1 MKKHDA
7 RKQGSAVQQEKRR
20 QIIRLR
26 RQGRQNGEVAKI
38 VGVSVGH
45 ASRTWQKYLNG
56 GHKAIILG
64 QRGRRHG
71 AQRVLI
77 GEQEDEIQ
85 RLIVE
90 RTPDQLKLP
99 FALWTRRA
107 VQVLIKERYGL
118 RLPVRTVGEYLNR
131 WGFTPQKPI
140 KRAYEQQPR
149 AVKRWL
155 DQEYPSIAA
164 RAKRE
169 KAEIYWGDETGI
181 QTNASRE
188 RGYAP
193 IGKTPV
199 IRLSAKHTNISMIS
213 AITNQGKVRF
223 LMYQNALTSERLIA
237 FMERLIRE
245 SGSKVFLILDNLRV
259 HHSKTVKQWVQAH
272 RSEIEVFHLPSYA
285 PEYNPDECL
294 NSHLKTSVHSGCPAR
309 TKDEL
314 VAKTGRFMLRLRR
327 QPQVVRNYFRH
338 PKICYAA

>member
-1 MKKHDA
+1 MKKQDA
-7 RKQGSAVQQEKRR
+7 RKQDSAVQQEKRR
-20 QIIRLR
+20 QIVRLR
-26 RQGRQNGEVAKI
+26 QQGRQNDEVAKI

-45 ASRTWQKYLNG
+45 VSRTWQKYLNG
-56 GHKAIILG
+56 GQKAITLG

-71 AQRVLI
+71 EQRVLTR
-77 GEQEDEIQ
+77 EQEDELQ

-99 FALWTRRA
+99 FALWTRQA
-107 VQVLIKERYGL
+107 VRTLIKERYGL
-118 RLPVRTVGEYLNR
+118 NLPIRTVGEYLSR

-149 AVKRWL
+149 AVKKWI
-155 DQEYPSIAA
+155 DQEYPAIAA

-181 QTNASRE
+181 QTNAYRD
-188 RGYAP
+188 RGYSP

-223 LMYQNALTSERLIA
+223 MVYRNALTSDRLIA
-237 FMERLIRE
+237 FMERVIRD

-259 HHSKTVKQWVQAH
+259 HHSKAVKQWVTEH
-272 RSEIEVFHLPSYA
+272 RSEIEVFYLPSYA

-294 NSHLKTSVHSGCPAR
+294 NSHLKSSVHSGQPAR
-309 TKDEL
+309 TKGEL
-314 VAKTGRFMLRLRR
+314 VAKTGRFMQRLRKR
-327 QPQVVRNYFRH
+327 PQRVRSYFQH
-338 PKICYAA
+338 PKLRYAM